1 MSNFEK
7 ASRLKL
13 RFSTNKGELSVEDLW
28 DLSLESLDTI
38 AKAVNKKLKD
48 ESEESF
54 IGKKSSNNAVLELKM
69 DILKEV
75 IEVKL
80 KEKEAK
86 ASRVIKSAKLAQL
99 KELANNKANEQ
110 LSGMSLEEINK
121 LILEL
126 ETEDQQFQVKK

>member
-28 DLSLESLDTI
+28 ELSLESLDTI
-38 AKAVNKKLKD
+38 AKGVNKKLKD

-69 DILKEV
+69 EILKE
-75 IEVKL
+75 IITVKL
-80 KEKEAK
+80 KEKEVK
-86 ASRVIKSAKLAQL
+86 ASRAVKSAKLAQL

-126 ETEDQQFQVKK
+126 ETEE

>member
-1 MSNFEK
+1 MK
-7 ASRLKL
+7 
-13 RFSTNKGELSVEDLW
+13 
-28 DLSLESLDTI
+28 
-38 AKAVNKKLKD
+38 
-48 ESEESF
+48 ESF

-126 ETEDQQFQVKK
+126 ETED

>member
-38 AKAVNKKLKD
+38 AKVTNKKLKE

-54 IGKKSSNNAVLELKM
+54 IGKKSINNTVLELKM
-69 DILKEV
+69 EILKEV
-75 IEVKL
+75 ISFKL

-86 ASRVIKSAKLAQL
+86 TLRAVKSAKLAQL

-121 LILEL
+121 LIVEL
-126 ETEDQQFQVKK
+126 ETEE

>member
-110 LSGMSLEEINK
+110 L
-121 LILEL
+121 
-126 ETEDQQFQVKK
+126 

>member
-126 ETEDQQFQVKK
+126 ETED

>member
-1 MSNFEK
+1 MSNFQK

-28 DLSLESLDTI
+28 DLSLESLDVI

-54 IGKKSSNNAVLELKM
+54 IGKKSTNNAVLELKM
-69 DILKEV
+69 EILKE
-75 IEVKL
+75 IIAIKL

-86 ASRVIKSAKLAQL
+86 ALKAVKSAKLAQL
-99 KELANNKANEQ
+99 KELANSKTNEQ

-126 ETEDQQFQVKK
+126 ETEE

>member
-54 IGKKSSNNAVLELKM
+54 IGKKSSNNTLLELKM

-126 ETEDQQFQVKK
+126 ETED

>member
-1 MSNFEK
+1 MSNFQK

-28 DLSLESLDTI
+28 DLSLESLDVI

-54 IGKKSSNNAVLELKM
+54 IGKKSTNNAVLELKM
-69 DILKEV
+69 EILKE
-75 IEVKL
+75 IIAIKL

-86 ASRVIKSAKLAQL
+86 ALRAVKSAKLAQL
-99 KELANNKANEQ
+99 KELANSKTNEQ

-126 ETEDQQFQVKK
+126 ETEE

>member
-1 MSNFEK
+1 MSNFQK

-38 AKAVNKKLKD
+38 AKGVSKKLKD
-48 ESEESF
+48 ETEESF
-54 IGKKSSNNAVLELKM
+54 IGKKSTNNAVLELKM
-69 DILKEV
+69 DILKDV
-75 IEVKL
+75 IDVKL

-86 ASRVIKSAKLAQL
+86 ALRAVKSAKLAQL
-99 KELANNKANEQ
+99 KELANSKANEQ

-126 ETEDQQFQVKK
+126 ETEE